1 MMKNHKDKRSDYM
14 VLNDAE
20 NLCKTDTNG
29 YKPWK
34 KALSV
39 LLSIIIAFGTFVTI
53 AFGNSRFQNWLGV
66 RSMLSAYAAEIVDTK
81 GAVAVDEKSMLAD
94 NHIIDLENRDG
105 SNTVYLFSEPISF
118 TDENGDLKTKDIS
131 VEKQKDSDLKSD
143 GYAYAN
149 GQNDYR
155 INFSEDKNKGVRV
168 SFDDCEYTI
177 IPQSTLDAAG
187 KKSESEYLNEKFEV
201 FEYPSIYGES
211 TSLKFYPQL
220 NGVKDEIVLDKNIG
234 QSAFS
239 FTLKTNNCTAV
250 LNDDGT
256 VSLKNKDGK
265 SVQTFFA
272 PFAYDSE
279 YVEGEKDEHYSDC
292 KYTLEKADENTY
304 KMTVCVDQE
313 WLGASTTKYPVVI
326 DPTTSNI
333 SNSADAGVY
342 SKYSSNNYGSEQTC
356 CFGRASQ
363 YGYGRVYSK
372 FTMPSAIKKGAV
384 INSAYQWER
393 ETTGR
398 TTSTKVTAYLANSS
412 WSESGITWSNKSG
425 YNSSVASNTRT
436 ISSKSTDD
444 SSNSYWYKFNIKSLV
459 QKWASGTAN
468 NGMVFLSSEEK
479 DGEYNWRAF
488 TSRTYS
494 SSAMRPYTVIN
505 YTNDTT
511 APTIKS
517 VTGNSIRWT
526 NQNITL
532 TVNGYADN
540 SGGAGAPSTPY
551 SFSTTKGSYSWQ
563 ASNSKTFAVNTTVYI
578 YVRDAVNNI
587 ALASTVVINTLD
599 KNAPGTPTVSG
610 VPSTWTGSNA
620 KVTVQATDAAAT
632 STLAASGVRYYGF
645 TKTKG
650 SVTNWTLNSA
660 GNAALEMEV
669 TDGGTY
675 YFYARDHA
683 GNISQPKQVEI
694 KIDKTAPTINSICV
708 DKSANRVTVN
718 ASDSQSGIAEYSFN
732 NGVDWTSSAYMDFD
746 SVPDDLAVCV
756 KDKVGNIAKQN
767 QSVVYPEFY
776 DCNGLVGIA
785 SSNTD
790 AKIMYKLDNGDWQEY
805 KAPLA
810 LELNKSTVVYAK
822 SDKSQAVVSKAF
834 SPNAKALGEYTESA
848 SDCSFAY
855 NTVSFD
861 FTRKYNS
868 GNKKWFFATQSSV
881 KKQSDCII
889 SAVMPD
895 GEELTF
901 VKTAADKYKDEI
913 YGYTLTT
920 DTGKYIVDYND
931 MNYVYSSN
939 GKLSAVLN
947 NNNSVSFEY
956 SDSAVTVSDPTGRA
970 FTVSLDENGN
980 VTKITDP
987 SGNSIV
993 YSYSDGNLVKVTD
1006 QAGVVIGSYG
1016 YTNGVVTKSSNENI
1030 EYTADGR
1037 VASTTSDNGA
1047 FVRYS
1052 YNDEENKIITVNSVD
1067 TKTQIVYNNAMQTVS
1082 STDENGETT
1091 KYTYDSRYRV
1101 KTETSSDKSV
1111 EYEYDSNG
1119 NVVKQTTTDL
1129 SDDGGD
1135 SSVVEYKYD
1144 SSGNL
1149 LSQKSDDEYT
1159 FYQYQNGLNTLVASL
1174 NDMSLA
1180 DEITDYDST
1189 STSFDTTEY
1198 VYNDSGLVTSSVEKK
1213 EGKTSKSTLYVYDS
1227 YGNVINTT
1235 STEYDGD
1242 NETVSTTECEYDLA
1256 GNTLCVNQG
1265 GTKSTYV
1272 YDKAGRTLL
1281 ANENGEITRT
1291 IYDSLGRT
1299 VQEITTE
1306 DYDSAKDGL
1315 PENNTYSD
1323 STVGHTYSYADN
1335 GNLVSETNRL
1345 GVKTEYE
1352 YYSTGEKKS
1361 EKFDIYNFIFDKS
1374 GILSTILVGNK
1385 IYAEYSYNSNGDIM
1399 QISYGNGQII
1409 NYLYNEN
1416 GLLSEQTCKS
1426 NNNSESS
1433 TKYLYN
1439 YSKTTDIDGNDLYNV
1454 DSITDYQN
1462 NRITKFENNDND
1474 AKSTV
1479 YDLNTNTELYSIT
1492 NTKQYLDSNQN
1503 IISATNKYNF
1513 SGYNMNITFNESNT
1527 VYNIGSNSIAHIVN
1541 SNDCGQIDSSLINDN
1556 NTGNQ
1561 ILKTEYTYNQNGFVD
1576 SINTNYRCNN
1586 NTTQY
1591 TYNSDGNIIE
1601 YHSKNNFAF
1610 YTYDEHGQ
1618 IIREDIKYGD
1628 DSATFTYKYDVRGN
1642 ITETRK
1648 YKYTRDN
1655 ELENAISIEKN
1666 ELEYNNDI
1674 WLDEL
1679 TCVNDNA
1686 ILYDEVGNPVQF
1698 SECSFQW
1705 INGRQLSSIMNGKNI
1720 VLSYTYDE
1728 NGFRTSKTYRGI
1740 TTYYTI
1746 DNGLITSQY
1755 QLNDD
1760 GEKINEIIFVY
1771 DDQNLIAANYNNTFY
1786 YYIKNSQGDVES
1798 IVNENGQSLIDYS
1811 YNAWGKVLLSKTNP
1825 NITLENDKQF
1835 ALLNPMR
1842 YHGYYY
1848 DEETEFYY
1856 LQSRYYAPQFNR
1868 FLNADLPEM
1877 IYNQK
1882 DKFCGINLFAYC
1894 DNNPINNEDSTGY
1907 AKKAT
1912 KNTNV
1917 QCNIVHSNVF
1927 VTLKGCNYEI
1937 VYPNNITA
1945 FQKDTSWDLLHTY
1958 KSKEFSFAKF
1968 FKNLSLDSSTS
1979 GVSYLHNGINVLCA
1993 ALNGLSITWL
2003 HAYKRTVYVNGKRK
2017 NQLVLIV
2024 ESSKDKNLFNS
2035 YAGKTVNIANN
2046 LNSVDAAYFKS
2057 DVKKLYKKLTG
2068 KTSKFRYNT
2077 ICVAVDKLHKNYKMS
2092 SFITCKLSNGQAYM
2106 RPIIYPNDKIKIM
2119 GRNGI
2124 IGKLSLL
2131 YNIPLSKE
2139 IYLGVT
2145 NYQLCRRLK
2154 DTWK

>member
-1 MMKNHKDKRSDYM
+1 MEEFYEMNTVKHR
-14 VLNDAE
+14 
-20 NLCKTDTNG
+20 
-29 YKPWK
+29 PWK
-34 KALSV
+34 KVLCVFLSV
-39 LLSIIIAFGTFVTI
+39 IIAFGTFVTI
-53 AFGNSRFQNWLGV
+53 TFGNTRFQNWLGV

-149 GQNDYR
+149 GQNNYR

-168 SFDDCEYTI
+168 NFDDCEYTI

-187 KKSESEYLNEKFEV
+187 RKSESEYLNEKFEV

-234 QSAFS
+234 QNAFS

-304 KMTVCVDQE
+304 KMTVCVDEE
-313 WLGASTTKYPVVI
+313 WLGASSTKYPIVI

-342 SKYSSNNYGSEQTC
+342 SKHSSNNYGSEQTC

-398 TTSTKVTAYLANSS
+398 TTSTKLTAYLANSS
-412 WSESGITWSNKSG
+412 WKESGITWSNKPG

-444 SSNSYWYKFNIKSLV
+444 SSNSYWYKFNIKNLV

-479 DGEYNWRAF
+479 DGAYNWRAF

-505 YTNDTT
+505 YTNDIT

-578 YVRDAVNNI
+578 YVRDTVNNI

-708 DKSANRVTVN
+708 DKSTNRVTVN

-732 NGVDWTSSAYMDFD
+732 NGVDWTSSAYMNFD

-767 QSVVYPEFY
+767 QSNVYPEFY

-785 SSNTD
+785 SSNTN

-810 LELNKSTVVYAK
+810 LELNKNTVVYAK
-822 SDKSQAVVSKAF
+822 SDKSQAVVSKTY

-861 FTRKYNS
+861 FVRKYNS
-868 GNKKWFFATQSSV
+868 GNKKWCFATQSRV
-881 KKQSDCII
+881 NKQSDCII

-920 DTGKYIVDYND
+920 ESGKYIVDYND

-970 FTVSLDENGN
+970 FTVSLDGSGN

-993 YSYSDGNLVKVTD
+993 YTYSDGNLVKVTD
-1006 QAGVVIGSYG
+1006 QAGVVIGRYG
-1016 YTNGVVTKSSNENI
+1016 YTNGVVTKSSSENI
-1030 EYTADGR
+1030 EYTTDGR

-1067 TKTQIVYNNAMQTVS
+1067 NKTEIVYNNAMQTVS

-1129 SDDGGD
+1129 SEDGGD
-1135 SSVVEYKYD
+1135 SSVVEYKYA

-1323 STVGHTYSYADN
+1323 STAGHTYSYADN

-1352 YYSTGEKKS
+1352 YNSVSVKIR
-1361 EKFDIYNFIFDKS
+1361 EKFDIYDFAYTSHGELESVKIAGKTTVSYEYDSDYRLVLESYANGDK
-1374 GILSTILVGNK
+1374 I
-1385 IYAEYSYNSNGDIM
+1385 AYSYNSE
-1399 QISYGNGQII
+1399 GN
-1409 NYLYNEN
+1409 LT
-1416 GLLSEQTCKS
+1416 SQTK
-1426 NNNSESS
+1426 NSESAPYVTYEYNSDGDLTQKTNTDTDLKYSYDGDNVTVTRISNGTVVQSYKKPADDTKDETDESDETDS
-1433 TKYLYN
+1433 TDSGETVEQTHFGLSYTLSSQDN
-1439 YSKTTDIDGNDLYNV
+1439 SITYSGNGGIVAYSVTPISDDDEKAKSDNVSFNGKSILSSSYTYDGNGNV
-1454 DSITDYQN
+1454 L
-1462 NRITKFENNDND
+1462 TKSYGEN
-1474 AKSTV
+1474 T
-1479 YDLNTNTELYSIT
+1479 SIT
-1492 NTKQYLDSNQN
+1492 NTYDSKDR
-1503 IISATNKYNF
+1503 ITSTTYAGKTTN
-1513 SGYNMNITFNESNT
+1513 
-1527 VYNIGSNSIAHIVN
+1527 
-1541 SNDCGQIDSSLINDN
+1541 
-1556 NTGNQ
+1556 
-1561 ILKTEYTYNQNGFVD
+1561 
-1576 SINTNYRCNN
+1576 
-1586 NTTQY
+1586 
-1591 TYNSDGNIIE
+1591 
-1601 YHSKNNFAF
+1601 
-1610 YTYDEHGQ
+1610 YTYDSNGQ
-1618 IIREDIKYGD
+1618 LLSAND
-1628 DSATFTYKYDVRGN
+1628 DTYAYDSRGN
-1642 ITETRK
+1642 ITSKTESGTTTSFTYSNSGWKDQLVSVNGVDLTYDANGNVLTYGDKEFTWTYGR
-1648 YKYTRDN
+1648 TLAGITDGDN
-1655 ELENAISIEKN
+1655 TYS
-1666 ELEYNNDI
+1666 YN
-1674 WLDEL
+1674 
-1679 TCVNDNA
+1679 
-1686 ILYDEVGNPVQF
+1686 
-1698 SECSFQW
+1698 
-1705 INGRQLSSIMNGKNI
+1705 
-1720 VLSYTYDE
+1720 YDE
-1728 NGFRTSKTYRGI
+1728 NGIRTSKTVNGV
-1740 TTYYTI
+1740 TTYYNT
-1746 DNGLITSQY
+1746 DNGVIISQT
-1755 QLNDD
+1755 D
-1760 GEKINEIIFVY
+1760 GENTWYFQYDTNGTPLGFVLNGTQY
-1771 DDQNLIAANYNNTFY
+1771 FY
-1786 YYIKNSQGDVES
+1786 ITNQMGDVLAITDTEGN
-1798 IVNENGQSLIDYS
+1798 IVGNYEYD
-1811 YNAWGKVLLSKTNP
+1811 AWGKVLTADTDIANQNP
-1825 NITLENDKQF
+1825 I
-1835 ALLNPMR
+1835 R
-1842 YHGYYY
+1842 YRGYYY
-1848 DEETEFYY
+1848 DNETVYYY
-1856 LQSRYYAPQFNR
+1856 LQSRYYDSNICR
-1868 FLNADLPEM
+1868 FINADIAEFS
-1877 IYNQK
+1877 QK
-1882 DKFCGINLFAYC
+1882 SKNVSVGDNLFAYC
-1894 DNNPINNEDSTGY
+1894 SNDAINNSDLFGESANSGRIY
-1907 AKKAT
+1907 
-1912 KNTNV
+1912 
-1917 QCNIVHSNVF
+1917 VF
-1927 VTLKGCNYEI
+1927 Y
-1937 VYPNNITA
+1937 YPNLYDQASHSVYYYWRSKNVIAYKVKNSANFIHSWNKMKNPYRVYLYLHGAAGKLYFHEETTKIAVILKKCRKIKVKKGVYLFSCSGGAGNNRIKVSYA
-1945 FQKDTSWDLLHTY
+1945 FAKLTNTYVVASPVGVSYGFSGATLERFAKIEFKYYYLNYHWHMYNAYLVNGKWIY
-1958 KSKEFSFAKF
+1958 KSK
-1968 FKNLSLDSSTS
+1968 
-1979 GVSYLHNGINVLCA
+1979 
-1993 ALNGLSITWL
+1993 
-2003 HAYKRTVYVNGKRK
+2003 
-2017 NQLVLIV
+2017 
-2024 ESSKDKNLFNS
+2024 
-2035 YAGKTVNIANN
+2035 N
-2046 LNSVDAAYFKS
+2046 LNK
-2057 DVKKLYKKLTG
+2057 
-2068 KTSKFRYNT
+2068 
-2077 ICVAVDKLHKNYKMS
+2077 
-2092 SFITCKLSNGQAYM
+2092 
-2106 RPIIYPNDKIKIM
+2106 
-2119 GRNGI
+2119 
-2124 IGKLSLL
+2124 
-2131 YNIPLSKE
+2131 KE
-2139 IYLGVT
+2139 ILY
-2145 NYQLCRRLK
+2145 
-2154 DTWK
+2154 